1 MTEGLFVACQDGTLV
16 QYVLEP
22 RPKAV
27 ASADKVSEDMP
38 LDLGIVGQLQWALS
52 RSVALL
58 FKKKILNVFLLSQLD
73 FFHGIFWLFSLGK
86 TNCDRG
92 LLPSIKCMLFFN
104 FFFIVFPQSTEHRHG
119 L

>member
-58 FKKKILNVFLLSQLD
+58 FKKKILNF
-73 FFHGIFWLFSLGK
+73 
-86 TNCDRG
+86 
-92 LLPSIKCMLFFN
+92 FFN
-104 FFFIVFPQSTEHRHG
+104 CLSWISSMVFFGCFPWGKPTATESCYPV
-119 L
+119 